1 MMTTVRLIDSIR
13 QRIRSPEHRLARK
26 NKNKVSKNKP
36 KPGPLPADDQRPAVA
51 VTVAWMLTTVC
62 SAAAQVLALAMW
74 LVARSAGIPAGQ
86 PNALA
91 VIPGVMLMVAV
102 FTGILALILTP
113 ITLRTRVAPPPRIIT
128 IAAVV
133 IGVLPLII
141 IAAISL
147 RS

>member
-1 MMTTVRLIDSIR
+1 MTTFRLIDSIR

-26 NKNKVSKNKP
+26 NKNKASKSKP
-36 KPGPLPADDQRPAVA
+36 KPAPSIPDDQRPAVA
-51 VTVAWMLTTVC
+51 VTVAWMLTTIC
-62 SAAAQVLALAMW
+62 SAAAQLLALVMW
-74 LVARSAGIPAGQ
+74 LVARSAGIPVGQ

-113 ITLRTRVAPPPRIIT
+113 ITLRTRRSPPPRTIT

-133 IGVLPLII
+133 IGVLPLLI

-147 RS
+147 RR